1 MGKSKKISAP
11 APRDYKQEMLDS
23 MAGQEAIQPRLL
35 ELERQY
41 QPLYQKLQQEM
52 MDRQME
58 YQMDSYGKAIPR
70 SAELSGQYAQAM
82 QPVYG
87 QIGSSAMDAYRTGM
101 GASAMGLYDQMNA
114 SANAD
119 LQSGRQLSPEQAQA
133 AQQAAREAMAARGL
147 SGNQA
152 VAQEVMNTYQM
163 QNAREDR
170 ARNYASNVYGIGQGN
185 FQNAMATYGNPML
198 NQANAYS
205 PANLYGTAY
214 NMSQGLGAQIFN
226 PESQYNANLITA
238 NRKEAM
244 DVQIANQQAS
254 NSRTNAIIGGVGAIA
269 GAAMGNPALFAAST
283 AGSSAMN
290 LGANSNLYS
299 PLPSWGSSITGAS
312 PYNIGSANLGMS
324 MSGSSFGSGGLSM
337 GGLNTRG
344 Y

>member
-1 MGKSKKISAP
+1 MGKPKKISAP
-11 APRDYKQEMLDS
+11 APRDYKQEMLDA

-52 MDRQME
+52 MDRQMS

-70 SAELSGQYAQAM
+70 SAELSGQFAQAM

-87 QIGSSAMDAYRTGM
+87 QIGLAAQDAYRTGL
-101 GASAMGLYDQMNA
+101 GAATMGLYDKLNA

-119 LQSGRQLSPEQAQA
+119 LQSGRQLDPKQ
-133 AQQAAREAMAARGL
+133 QQAAEQTARMAMAARGL

-170 ARNYASNVYGIGQGN
+170 ARQFAGQVYGIGQGN
-185 FQNAMATYGNPML
+185 FQNAMATYGNSML

-226 PESQYNANLITA
+226 PESQYNANLVTA

-244 DVQIANQQAS
+244 DVKIANQQAS
-254 NSRTNAIIGGVGAIA
+254 NSFTSGLMGMVGAVG
-269 GAAMGNPALFAAST
+269 GAALGNPALFGGATAAS
-283 AGSSAMN
+283 AGTN
-290 LGANSNLYS
+290 LGSMF
-299 PLPSWGSSITGAS
+299 T
-312 PYNIGSANLGMS
+312 SA
-324 MSGSSFGSGGLSM
+324 SGGTSIG
-337 GGLNTRG
+337 GGLNLGNYTLGGGGAGISNMSGGG
-344 Y
+344 YTFR

>member
-1 MGKSKKISAP
+1 MGTKKIAAP
-11 APRDYKQEMLDS
+11 APRDYKQEMLDA

-35 ELERQY
+35 ELEKQY

-52 MDRQME
+52 MDRQMQ
-58 YQMDSYGKAIPR
+58 YQMESYGKAIPE
-70 SAELSGQYAQAM
+70 SARLSGEYAQAM

-87 QIGSSAMDAYRTGM
+87 QIGTSAMDAYRTGM
-101 GASAMGLYDQMNA
+101 GASTMGLYDQMNA

-119 LQSGRQLSPEQAQA
+119 LQSGRQLDPKQ
-133 AQQAAREAMAARGL
+133 QQAAEQTARQAMAARGL

-170 ARNYASNVYGIGQGN
+170 ARQFATGVYGIGQGN
-185 FQNAMATYGNPML
+185 FQNAMATYGNSML

-226 PESQYNANLITA
+226 PESQYNANLVTA

-244 DVQIANQQAS
+244 DVKIANQQAS
-254 NSRTNAIIGGVGAIA
+254 NAFTSGLMGMVGAVG
-269 GAAMGNPALFAAST
+269 GAALGNPALFAGAVAKT
-283 AGSSAMN
+283 ATSPFVPSY
-290 LGANSNLYS
+290 GAGQQTV
-299 PLPSWGSSITGAS
+299 P
-312 PYNIGSANLGMS
+312 
-324 MSGSSFGSGGLSM
+324 SSFLGNYNMTYKGQ
-337 GGLNTRG
+337 
-344 Y
+344 

>member
-1 MGKSKKISAP
+1 MGAKKISAP
-11 APRDYKQEMLDS
+11 APRDYKQEMLDA

-41 QPLYQKLQQEM
+41 QPQYQKLQQEM
-52 MDRQME
+52 MDRQMS

-87 QIGSSAMDAYRTGM
+87 QIGLAAQDAYRTGL
-101 GASAMGLYDQMNA
+101 GASTMGLYDQLNA

-119 LQSGRQLSPEQAQA
+119 LQSGRQLDPKQQQMAEQT
-133 AQQAAREAMAARGL
+133 ARQAMAARGL

-170 ARNYASNVYGIGQGN
+170 ARQFAGQVYGIGQGN
-185 FQNAMATYGNPML
+185 FQNAMATYGNSML

-205 PANLYGTAY
+205 PANLYGSAY

-226 PESQYNANLITA
+226 PESQYNANLVTA

-244 DVQIANQQAS
+244 DVKIANQQAS
-254 NSRTNAIIGGVGAIA
+254 NAFTSGLMGMVGSVGGAVL
-269 GAAMGNPALFAAST
+269 GNPSLFGATT
-283 AGSSAMN
+283 ATSAGTN
-290 LGANSNLYS
+290 LGSMF
-299 PLPSWGSSITGAS
+299 T
-312 PYNIGSANLGMS
+312 SA
-324 MSGSSFGSGGLSM
+324 SGGTSIG
-337 GGLNTRG
+337 GGLNLGNYSLGGGGAGISNMSGGG
-344 Y
+344 YTFR

>member
-1 MGKSKKISAP
+1 MGTKKISAP
-11 APRDYKQEMLDS
+11 APRDYKQEMLDA

-52 MDRQME
+52 MDRQMAF
-58 YQMDSYGKAIPR
+58 QMESYGKAIPE
-70 SAELSGQYAQAM
+70 AAKLSGQYAQAM

-87 QIGSSAMDAYRTGM
+87 QIGTSAMDAYRTGM
-101 GASAMGLYDQMNA
+101 GASTMGLYDQMNA

-119 LQSGRQLSPEQAQA
+119 LQSGRLLSPEQQRA
-133 AQQAAREAMAARGL
+133 AEQTARQAMAARGL

-170 ARNYASNVYGIGQGN
+170 ARQFATGVYGIGQGN
-185 FQNAMATYGNPML
+185 FQNAMATYGNSML

-205 PANLYGTAY
+205 PANMYGTAY

-226 PESQYNANLITA
+226 PESQYNANLVTA

-244 DVQIANQQAS
+244 DVKIANQQAS
-254 NSRTNAIIGGVGAIA
+254 NAMTNGLIGAVGGIA
-269 GAAMGNPALFAAST
+269 GAAMGNPALFGAAKVDSFGRT
-283 AGSSAMN
+283 ITNGSSQGWFAEK
-290 LGANSNLYS
+290 G
-299 PLPSWGSSITGAS
+299 
-312 PYNIGSANLGMS
+312 
-324 MSGSSFGSGGLSM
+324 
-337 GGLNTRG
+337 
-344 Y
+344 

>member
-1 MGKSKKISAP
+1 MGAKKISAP
-11 APRDYKQEMLDS
+11 APRDYKQEMLDA

-35 ELERQY
+35 ELEKQY

-52 MDRQME
+52 MDRQLS

-87 QIGSSAMDAYRTGM
+87 QIGQSSMDAYRTGM
-101 GASAMGLYDQMNA
+101 GASTMGLYDQLNA

-119 LQSGRQLSPEQAQA
+119 LASGRQLTPEQRQA
-133 AQQAAREAMAARGL
+133 AEQTARQAMAARGL

-152 VAQEVMNTYQM
+152 IAQEVMNTYQM

-170 ARNYASNVYGIGQGN
+170 ARNFAGQVYGIGQGN
-185 FQNAMATYGNPML
+185 FQNAMATYGNSML

-205 PANLYGTAY
+205 PANMYGTAY

-226 PESQYNANLITA
+226 PESQYNAALVTA

-244 DVQIANQQAS
+244 DVQIANAQAA
-254 NSRTNAIIGGVGAIA
+254 NARTNGLISAAGSIA
-269 GAAMGNPALFAAST
+269 GAAMGNPALFAGSVAKTGTSVAS
-283 AGSSAMN
+283 GLSS
-290 LGANSNLYS
+290 GV
-299 PLPSWGSSITGAS
+299 SSGISYT
-312 PYNIGSANLGMS
+312 PTTYN
-324 MSGSSFGSGGLSM
+324 SSFGNYSL
-337 GGLNTRG
+337 
-344 Y
+344 